1 MGFVNDSNIG
11 TKVGLDEKFFM
22 EYDRQAQPE
31 QVFANDELF
40 FRQTTEADSGWLQN
54 AEFAGPGDFRRV
66 SRGEE
71 VPLANVRIGNKQT
84 LEINEFNQDIDFT
97 QADLEDSAQ
106 YNIKVDA
113 VSEMGVAAA
122 TSRDKFT
129 FEETYGNP
137 FDATNAP
144 TPDGAAFIS
153 NSHTSLSG
161 ATVDNLETGTFSAD
175 GLKTLVRRLRLM
187 PRQGGGLGSY
197 HFDGLI
203 GALNLLETMKEVT
216 DSELVT
222 NSAENQINWVSN
234 LYPNVRVGTS
244 EYLHSDYNT
253 LNTNVNTS
261 YFAVSRRHKV
271 THCTRVGMSTEWV
284 GPEISRTR
292 TAYYRARFR
301 ERAFPGTWSGAAGS
315 NGTV

>member
-1 MGFVNDSNIG
+1 MFTNDGNIG

-22 EYDRQAQPE
+22 QYDRERQPE
-31 QVFANDELF
+31 EVFANDALF
-40 FRQTTEADSGWLQN
+40 FRQTTEPDSGWLQN

-71 VPLANVRIGNKQT
+71 VPVATVRIGNKQT
-84 LEINEFNQDIDFT
+84 LEINEFDQDIDFA

-113 VSEMGVAAA
+113 VSEMGVAAQ

-137 FDATNAP
+137 FDATNNP
-144 TPDGAAFIS
+144 TPDLAAFIS
-153 NSHTSLSG
+153 NSHVALDGS
-161 ATVDNLETGTFSAD
+161 TVDNLETGTLTPDS
-175 GLKTLVRRLRLM
+175 LKTLVRSLRLQQ
-187 PRQGGGLGSY
+187 RQGGGLGSY
-197 HFDGLI
+197 HFDGLLV
-203 GALNLLETMKEVT
+203 ALSLLETAKEIT
-216 DSELVT
+216 DSELVV
-222 NSAENQINWVSN
+222 NSGENQINWVSN
-234 LYPNVRVGTS
+234 LYPGVRVGTS
-244 EYLHSDYNT
+244 EYLHSDYNS

-261 YFAVSRRHKV
+261 YFTVSRMHKV
-271 THCTRVGMSTEWV
+271 THCVRVAMSTEWI

-301 ERAFPGTWSGAAGS
+301 ERAFPGTWSGVAGS

>member
-1 MGFVNDSNIG
+1 MFVNDSNIG

-22 EYDRQAQPE
+22 QYDREQQPE
-31 QVFANDELF
+31 EVFATDGLF

-66 SRGEE
+66 ARGEE
-71 VPLANVRIGNKQT
+71 SPIGSVRIGNKQT
-84 LEINEFNQDIDFT
+84 LEINEFDQDIDFA

-113 VSEMGVAAA
+113 VSEMGVAAQ

-137 FDATNAP
+137 FDATNNP
-144 TPDGAAFIS
+144 TPDGAAWGS
-153 NSHTSLSG
+153 NSHVALDGT
-161 ATVDNLETGTFSAD
+161 TVDNLETGVLNAD
-175 GLKTLVRRLRLM
+175 NLRTIVRALRLQR
-187 PRQGGGLGSY
+187 RQGGGLGSY
-197 HFDGLI
+197 HFDGLMV
-203 GALNLLETMKEVT
+203 ALSLLETAKELT

-222 NSAENQINWVSN
+222 NSGENQINWISN
-234 LYPNVRVGTS
+234 LYPGVRVGTS
-244 EYLHSDYNT
+244 EYLHSDYNS
-253 LNTNVNTS
+253 LNTNVNTT
-261 YFAVSRRHKV
+261 YAAVSRRHKA
-271 THCTRVGMSTEWV
+271 THCVRVGMSTEWV

-301 ERAFPGTWSGAAGS
+301 ERAFPGTWSGLVFS

>member
-1 MGFVNDSNIG
+1 MFINDQNIG

-22 EYDRQAQPE
+22 EYDRMAQPHE
-31 QVFANDELF
+31 VFATDELF
-40 FRQTTEADSGWLQN
+40 FRQTTEADSGFLQN
-54 AEFAGPGDFRRV
+54 AESSGPGDFRRV

-71 VPLANVRIGNKQT
+71 VPVASVRIGNKQT
-84 LEINEFNQDIDFT
+84 LEINEFDQDIDFA
-97 QADLEDSAQ
+97 QADLEDSEQ
-106 YNIKVDA
+106 YNMKADS

-161 ATVDNLETGTFSAD
+161 ATIDNLETGVLSAD
-175 GLKTLVRRLRLM
+175 NLKVLVRSLRLQ

-197 HFDGLI
+197 KFEAFLV
-203 GALNLLETMKEVT
+203 ALNLQETAVEIT
-216 DSELVT
+216 GSELKT
-222 NSAENQINWVSN
+222 GSGNNDLNWVSDI
-234 LYPNVRVGTS
+234 YPGMRVGTS
-244 EYLHSDYNT
+244 EYLHSDYNN
-253 LNTNVNTS
+253 LNSNVDTT
-261 YFAVSRRHKV
+261 YFAISRRRKV
-271 THCTRVGMSTEWV
+271 THCVRVGISTEWID
-284 GPEISRTR
+284 PSISRTR
-292 TAYYRARFR
+292 TAFYRARFR
-301 ERAFPGTWSGAAGS
+301 ERAYPGTWSAVAGS